1 MVPPEFVKVL
11 KTFLADLKSTF
22 PEIELTPELA
32 HIRDVEVPAEPQ
44 CAAVY
49 DYAKTTFPN
58 HLFDILGQNNELFA
72 KDVFFLP
79 GINFRLLWNENI
91 SEKTK
96 ETIWN
101 YLKLMVLL
109 LVGGGGMFGDLKDEG
124 LKTKL
129 DEAAKNIHS
138 FFSGAETEE
147 PVNAENLKDNLEGLM
162 GGKLGALAKEIAAE
176 TMGEATP
183 EKLQSM
189 MRDPT
194 KMMGLVSSVGEKL
207 DKKLKSGD
215 IKESEMLEEAAD
227 MLKKLQDMPGMGG
240 FKEMFK
246 KFAGGGKMDMSG
258 MQAKVSQNLKRA
270 KTKERLQKKL
280 QERQPL
286 EKAVFSTGETVEKS
300 TAAQKKKRKKNKK
313 PKSID
318 APILDA

>member
-1 MVPPEFVKVL
+1 
-11 KTFLADLKSTF
+11 
-22 PEIELTPELA
+22 
-32 HIRDVEVPAEPQ
+32 
-44 CAAVY
+44 
-49 DYAKTTFPN
+49 
-58 HLFDILGQNNELFA
+58 
-72 KDVFFLP
+72 
-79 GINFRLLWNENI
+79 
-91 SEKTK
+91 
-96 ETIWN
+96 
-101 YLKLMVLL
+101 
-109 LVGGGGMFGDLKDEG
+109 
-124 LKTKL
+124 
-129 DEAAKNIHS
+129 
-138 FFSGAETEE
+138 
-147 PVNAENLKDNLEGLM
+147 
-162 GGKLGALAKEIAAE
+162 
-176 TMGEATP
+176 
-183 EKLQSM
+183 M
-189 MRDPT
+189 MRDPA

-207 DKKLKSGD
+207 DKKLKNGD

-280 QERQPL
+280 QERQPM